1 MMTSPYT
8 NFVNLREITLDER
21 SIKKLCIFMSFLG
34 LAIIYIMEITTSISY
49 TEISDITKDNIGE
62 HIKACG
68 TVNKKYVTDKGHIFF
83 DPEDNTSI
91 KVVIFKNNNNPT
103 PPENIENDKAL
114 CLEGTVKL
122 YQGELEIICDRLL
135 TDSRE

>member
-34 LAIIYIMEITTSISY
+34 LAIIYIMEITTTIPY
-49 TEISDITKDNIGE
+49 TELSDITKDNIGE

-83 DPEDNTSI
+83 DLKDNTSI
-91 KVVIFKNNNNPT
+91 KVAIFKNNNNPV
-103 PPENIENDKAL
+103 PPENIENNKAL

-122 YQGELEIICDRLL
+122 YKGDLEIICDRLL

>member
-21 SIKKLCIFMSFLG
+21 SIKKICLFMSFLG
-34 LAIIYIMEITTSISY
+34 LVIIYIMEITTTISY
-49 TEISDITKDNIGE
+49 TEISGITKDNIGE

-68 TVNKKYVTDKGHIFF
+68 VVNKKYVTDKGHIFF
-83 DPEDNTSI
+83 DLEDKSSI

-103 PPENIENDKAL
+103 PPENIENDKTL

-122 YQGELEIICDRLL
+122 YKGDLEIICDRLL